1 MRNNYTFNNNEFSY
15 NKQRSINGL
24 SLLNVK
30 KIHDDTDYQN
40 EILTICDQFKANK
53 QWILMINPNDKS
65 LIQLAQNNQITHSK
79 ILRVNGKKTNVQ
91 LSAIE
96 QALSK
101 GNCAAVVLCDTL
113 IDDLALAQLQLSAE
127 KGNTHCFILENTQQ
141 LH

>member
-53 QWILMINPNDKS
+53 QCNTLQYSTITSPNLVIKPYS
-65 LIQLAQNNQITHSK
+65 II
-79 ILRVNGKKTNVQ
+79 
-91 LSAIE
+91 
-96 QALSK
+96 
-101 GNCAAVVLCDTL
+101 
-113 IDDLALAQLQLSAE
+113 
-127 KGNTHCFILENTQQ
+127 
-141 LH
+141 